1 MLNRSPPGFVQEIAA
16 VCRDGVSNGL
26 SSSIAIRWAAC
37 AIGLAVWAGCGKSGP
52 SVEMVQGIV
61 LLDGAPLAGATI
73 GFSPLTPGVG
83 LPASGASGADGGY
96 RLTATRGG
104 MPGRGTAVGDYA
116 VTVTKTER
124 ISEPPSED
132 RPVAPLKI
140 RHVVPEAYGSIAT
153 SGLKATVKKGVNK
166 GDAFRFDLKSDYKPE

>member
-1 MLNRSPPGFVQEIAA
+1 MHDHASVG
-16 VCRDGVSNGL
+16 RDAGRRLLASRTL
-26 SSSIAIRWAAC
+26 FWAAG
-37 AIGLAVWAGCGKSGP
+37 AMGLAVWAGCGKSGP
-52 SVEMVQGIV
+52 SVEMVQGMV

-73 GFSPLTPGVG
+73 GFTPLTPGVG
-83 LPASGASGADGGY
+83 LPASGASAADGGF

-132 RPVAPLKI
+132 RPAAPLKI

-166 GDAFRFDLKSDYKPE
+166 GDALQFDLKSNYKPE